1 MNAWPRRKESAL
13 PGPGKRIRVRPLESF
28 EDFHKLLPIQKAVWG
43 HADID
48 LTPVHQFCVSS
59 RLGAIILGVFPG
71 RDLAGFVYSFPGIH
85 NGTVCQHSHLLAVL
99 PEHQGVGLGKCL
111 KWAQREE
118 AIRRGFDLVTWTF
131 DPLKTPNARL
141 NLQTLGA
148 VSRTYHHNFYGLTP
162 ALCPGPGIPTDR
174 LFVEWRIRDRR
185 VRALAGKGA
194 TKREP
199 DPLQFPKAL
208 ERKAKPEA
216 GSDLFAPSR
225 PSLDI
230 DAPAILVEVP
240 RDIRAAGAPPDLIA
254 RWQSALRRVM
264 TGYFARGFHAGGFLF
279 GDRCFYILRRSPKL

>member
-1 MNAWPRRKESAL
+1 L
-13 PGPGKRIRVRPLESF
+13 PGPGKRIRVRPLETF

-59 RLGAIILGVFPG
+59 HLGAMILGVFLG

-99 PEHQGVGLGKCL
+99 PEHQGFGLGKCL

-118 AIRRGFDLVTWTF
+118 AIRRGFDLITWTF
-131 DPLKTPNARL
+131 DPLKTRNARL

-148 VSRTYHHNFYGLTP
+148 GSRTYLHNFYGLTP

-174 LFVEWRIRDRR
+174 LFVEWRIRDPQVEARSGR
-185 VRALAGKGA
+185 KTA
-194 TKREP
+194 REDS
-199 DPLQFPKAL
+199 DPARFPKAL
-208 ERKAKPEA
+208 DRKAKPEA
-216 GSDLFAPSR
+216 GSDLFAPRR

-240 RDIRAAGAPPDLIA
+240 RDIRAAGSPPDLIA

-264 TGYFARGFHAGGFLF
+264 TRYFARGFHAGGFLF
-279 GDRCFYILRRSPKL
+279 GDRCFYVLRRSPEF